1 MLLLYSRL
9 FGLSKPQ
16 SESKTKPPLISSNP
30 SETEFKQ
37 ENSAH
42 LRDKKVTEQIR
53 KIRQE
58 YSLDR
63 RFL

>member
-30 SETEFKQ
+30 SETKFKQ

-53 KIRQE
+53 KIRQ
-58 YSLDR
+58 
-63 RFL
+63 